1 MDAKQIRAQIKQI
14 EAKAES
20 ELKALKARLMLT
32 DSGFKVGDTLKSVL
46 SENETFTVSGSN
58 DQGLVGS
65 KTIAK
70 ESIRP
75 EEFKHWRLNTK

>member
-1 MDAKQIRAQIKQI
+1 MDAKQIREQIKQI
-14 EAKAES
+14 EDKADS
-20 ELKALKARLMLT
+20 ELKALKAQLMLS
-32 DSGFKVGDTLKSVL
+32 DSGFNVGDVLKSTL
-46 SENETFTVSGSN
+46 SEHETFTVSGSN